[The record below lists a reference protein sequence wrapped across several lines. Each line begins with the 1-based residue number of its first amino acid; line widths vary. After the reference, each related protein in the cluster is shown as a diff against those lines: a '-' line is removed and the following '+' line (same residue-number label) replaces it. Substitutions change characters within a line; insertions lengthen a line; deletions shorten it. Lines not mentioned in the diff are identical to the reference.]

1 MNKNQKLVT
10 GISLNII
17 LLGIVSFLNDVGSEM
32 IMPILPLFV
41 IALGGT
47 GIIVGVIGGLRDS
60 ITSIIQVF
68 SGYWSDKIRKRK
80 IFVFSGYLTSAFF
93 KFMLSLS
100 SVWQHILVFASF
112 ERIGKGVRTAPRDA
126 IIADS
131 MPKKRGKGFGF
142 HRTLDT
148 AGAII
153 GSILVLLLFWF
164 LHFSFRTIIII
175 ASIISFFSL
184 SILYFVKDIKPAK
197 LSAKKKTTT
206 LIASLKRLP
215 PKLKVF
221 IFIASVF
228 ALSNFSYMFFL
239 LKARELFQERGIIIS
254 MLLYILFNVFY
265 ASFAIPFGKLS
276 DRVGKPKVLITGYL
290 LFSLTCLGF
299 AFLNSLLSL
308 IFLFALYGLSY
319 SIVNSNQRAFVSDLT
334 RKKTSGHDSLGSLGT
349 GLGTFHT
356 MNGLM
361 ALPSSIIAGFLWN
374 INSSIAFMYGGIM
387 SIAAVLLFA
396 ILWKKFQ

>member
-1 MNKNQKLVT
+1 MKMNKNQKLVT
-10 GISLNII
+10 GISLNVI

-41 IALGGT
+41 VALGGT

-60 ITSIIQVF
+60 ITSILQVF
-68 SGYWSDKIRKRK
+68 SGYWSDRIRKRK
-80 IFVFSGYLTSAFF
+80 VFVFSGYLTSAFF
-93 KFMLSLS
+93 KFLLSLS
-100 SVWQHILVFASF
+100 SAWQHILMFASF
-112 ERIGKGVRTAPRDA
+112 ERVGKGLRTAPRDA

-131 MPKKRGKGFGF
+131 MPKRRGKGFGF

-148 AGAII
+148 AGAVV

-164 LHFSFRTIIII
+164 LHFSFRTIIIT
-175 ASIISFFSL
+175 ASMISFFSL
-184 SILYFVKDIKPAK
+184 SVLYFVKDIKPAK
-197 LSAKKKTTT
+197 PSEAKKTVS
-206 LIASLKRLP
+206 LITSLKKLP
-215 PKLKVF
+215 PRLKAF
-221 IFIASVF
+221 IFIASIF

-239 LKARELFQERGIIIS
+239 LKARELFQARGIVIF
-254 MLLYILFNVFY
+254 MLFYILFNVFY

-276 DRVGKPKVLITGYL
+276 DRIGKPKVLITGYL
-290 LFSLTCLGF
+290 LFSLTCFGF
-299 AFLNSLLSL
+299 AFLNSLVSL

-334 RKKTSGHDSLGSLGT
+334 RAKTSEHDGLGT

-374 INSSIAFMYGGIM
+374 ISSSTTFMYGGIM
-387 SIAAVLLFA
+387 SIIAVSSFA
-396 ILWKKFQ
+396 ILWKKF